1 MDITSPE
8 NLEGILETEGC
19 SAKVAAAYD
28 GILKDSSA
36 VLPKNTEGGDVSSTD
51 VVPPK
56 RRPART
62 YGRKSAEDTRKT
74 DGEGSGDTSNAMDS
88 GLMQLLDLPIPMEGI
103 EETYGKAVEGVMN
116 SLIHQ
121 DGGSEEDDD
130 ETRTFPA
137 RIQSSDAG
145 VLPEHTDH
153 RAPSSTS
160 SPPTAMLNDDG
171 QTDDTDDNEPDIRS
185 FRPRGRIGAMR
196 KRIEASDNVV
206 QNGDDVSPKSITANK
221 LQMLA
226 EKMRARNNPSDS
238 AAADVNDSRTEDRPA
253 NDVIDSLFE
262 DDSDNELPNVSE
274 GIMQR
279 NSSRNQSPEA
289 DQESDSDVLYD
300 SDGNALYEEPPKS
313 SSKRRSKHGKDQ
325 SSEEQLLELRKE
337 TERLLRSTIVDL
349 PQRQSKLTIGNFL
362 AARGISRSGTM
373 GTKTSNF
380 ETTPSNHDVDAN
392 SVPEES
398 QSHEPPLQESPSQEN
413 PPPPAAIQSAPEEHL
428 PEESH
433 LPLPLPKSRN
443 PNLPLPL
450 KVDKIISKSNLRS
463 IEENN
468 RAIAR
473 RLVLKADLNDD
484 DEGEEEDFLEVIQV
498 KQNEGEPESTAS
510 HKVPFA
516 QPMRMSSRALLNQQ
530 LIQRNVQQ
538 AKKRREEEEEQR
550 RLALEEREKQKAK
563 RKEERRA
570 AWLAEK
576 AEREGKTDQIEEG
589 QGDINAEDDDV
600 AVLVAGTEE
609 DANHR
614 SKGEDMRDRTNE
626 NDVETSDRRPAAR
639 RLFSG
644 DDARRPFTELF
655 RDRAASDLSEA
666 EARRDETGVH
676 DGDED
681 RADTADSQAFL
692 LNAMRD
698 NRQEVQSQDI
708 NHKVHLNYSYS
719 FDTAS
724 QELLNTQD
732 TQAVPVDESETDPP
746 RPPAVVVP
754 APSPAAPKR
763 VGRMKGKEG
772 KPKAGSLMYFFE
784 KAKQQP
790 ASLTLTDEND
800 DMDATCPAGAGE
812 LRAIGGLVGARDALD
827 ENSGLLD
834 MLSGQFDD
842 EHVRNSQQE
851 AGSGMDE
858 NDDVFAA
865 LLRDSSDEEDSV
877 GVEHKKVAARMVD
890 ESDSDDSE
898 QNPSDAREEDQ
909 ENHNGE
915 HSTPTS
921 FSQLLHTSDP
931 LDDSL
936 QSMRDPPDIVSNRAE
951 SSTTI
956 ILGAERQKEKSVYV
970 DAEAEEEEDEFFGL
984 GGADGD
990 EVGEALDQ
998 DDKDLVVS
1006 DEEISQGFQ
1015 EILDL
1020 HRQQV
1025 QEEHEKEITELL
1037 NDVTTGNLR
1046 KRKARRSEN
1055 GGFLD
1060 DSDEDDELLLARI
1073 RARGFIE
1080 ERESLGDEARGLEMY
1095 AANPETAAFAR
1106 CFQSTCAVKEGFLSS
1121 DEDPEPEGKAPAV
1134 GLTRKVHRVR
1144 TRDKRDRG
1152 GEDSDEEDM
1161 DAAVTTGAKRARL
1174 ERYRTWPLT
1183 DEADDVEEGQS
1194 GVRRELFGA
1203 ELSISSEKPM
1213 QFEEERID
1221 VLAQMME
1228 RKRARAMT
1236 KLSRQALRARSPGR
1250 VEMISRTTESSR
1262 IFMKLSAKGGST
1274 TGSGAAGSTS
1284 PSRKK
1289 RSVSSMSGFNDGGT
1303 ADVSGRRG
1311 GMGFRVGV
1319 EKNIEEAPVTKSK
1332 GKKKRGD
1339 MKEGA
1344 SNQRLLG
1351 LFSRERSFRT

>member
-8 NLEGILETEGC
+8 NLNGTLETEAC
-19 SAKVAAAYD
+19 SEKVSAGHD
-28 GILKDSSA
+28 CILMDSSA
-36 VLPKNTEGGDVSSTD
+36 SLLKNMERGDVSSYD
-51 VVPPK
+51 AVPPK

-74 DGEGSGDTSNAMDS
+74 DGELSGDTCNNMDS
-88 GLMQLLDLPIPMEGI
+88 GLMQLLDLPTPMDGI
-103 EETYGKAVEGVMN
+103 EETNGEGVEGVMD
-116 SLIHQ
+116 SLVQQ

-130 ETRTFPA
+130 ETRTLLA
-137 RIQSSDAG
+137 HIQSSGAES
-145 VLPEHTDH
+145 LPEQTDH
-153 RAPSSTS
+153 RAPVSNSSLV
-160 SPPTAMLNDDG
+160 TAMPDDDG
-171 QTDDTDDNEPDIRS
+171 QTDDFNDNEPDIRS
-185 FRPRGRIGAMR
+185 FRSRGRIGAMR
-196 KRIEASDNVV
+196 KRIEASDNVL
-206 QNGDDVSPKSITANK
+206 QNGDDVSSKSITANK

-226 EKMRARNNPSDS
+226 DKMRARNNPADS
-238 AAADVNDSRTEDRPA
+238 AAADVNNSRTEDPSA

-262 DDSDNELPNVSE
+262 DDSDNELPNVAD
-274 GIMQR
+274 GIMQK

-300 SDGNALYEEPPKS
+300 SDGNALYEESPKS
-313 SSKRRSKHGKDQ
+313 SSKRRSKYGKDQ

-337 TERLLRSTIVDL
+337 TERLLRSTVVDL
-349 PQRQSKLTIGNFL
+349 PQRQSKLTIGKFL
-362 AARGISRSGTM
+362 AARGISRA
-373 GTKTSNF
+373 SNI
-380 ETTPSNHDVDAN
+380 ETTPSNHDADAN
-392 SVPEES
+392 SVSEES
-398 QSHEPPLQESPSQEN
+398 QSHGPPLQESPSEEI
-413 PPPPAAIQSAPEEHL
+413 PPPPDSLQSAPEEHI
-428 PEESH
+428 PENTH

-443 PNLPLPL
+443 PQLPLPL
-450 KVDKIISKSNLRS
+450 KVDKIVSKSNLRS

-473 RLVLKADLNDD
+473 RLVLKADLDDD
-484 DEGEEEDFLEVIQV
+484 DEQEEDDFLEVIQV
-498 KQNEGEPESTAS
+498 KHDEGEAESTAS
-510 HKVPFA
+510 HKAPFA
-516 QPMRMSSRALLNQQ
+516 QPSRMSSRALLNQQ

-538 AKKRREEEEEQR
+538 AKKRRDEEEEQR
-550 RLALEEREKQKAK
+550 RLAIEEREKQKAK

-576 AEREGKTDQIEEG
+576 AEKEGKADQIDQG

-609 DANHR
+609 DAHQHSQN
-614 SKGEDMRDRTNE
+614 EVIRDRTNE
-626 NDVETSDRRPAAR
+626 NDVEPSDRRPAAR

-644 DDARRPFTELF
+644 DDARKPFTELF
-655 RDRAASDLSEA
+655 RDRTASDLSEA
-666 EARRDETGVH
+666 EARRDETGVD

-681 RADTADSQAFL
+681 QADIADSQAFL
-692 LNAMRD
+692 LKAMRD

-724 QELLNTQD
+724 QEMLNTQD
-732 TQAVPVDESETDPP
+732 TQALPVGEPQTDPP
-746 RPPAVVVP
+746 RPPTVVVS

-800 DMDATCPAGAGE
+800 DVDATCPAGAGD
-812 LRAIGGLVGARDALD
+812 LRAIGGLVGARDGLD

-842 EHVRNSQQE
+842 EHVRNTQRE
-851 AGSGMDE
+851 VGSDMDE

-877 GVEHKKVAARMVD
+877 GVGEVKKKVARVVD
-890 ESDSDDSE
+890 ESDGEDSE
-898 QNPSDAREEDQ
+898 QNPSDATEEDQ

-915 HSTPTS
+915 HPTPAS
-921 FSQLLHTSDP
+921 FSPLLHISDP
-931 LDDSL
+931 MDDSL
-936 QSMRDPPDIVSNRAE
+936 QSMRDAPDIDSNRAE

-956 ILGAERQKEKSVYV
+956 ILGAEKQKEKSVYV

-990 EVGEALDQ
+990 EVGEALDH

-1006 DEEISQGFQ
+1006 DEEIAEGFQ

-1080 ERESLGDEARGLEMY
+1080 ERENLGEEARGLEMY

-1121 DEDPEPEGKAPAV
+1121 DEDPEPAS
-1134 GLTRKVHRVR
+1134 LTRKGHRVR
-1144 TRDKRDRG
+1144 TREKRDRG

-1161 DAAVTTGAKRARL
+1161 DAAVTTGTKRARL
-1174 ERYRTWPLT
+1174 ARYRTWPLT
-1183 DEADDVEEGQS
+1183 NETDDVQEAKS

-1203 ELSISSEKPM
+1203 QLSISSEEPV
-1213 QFEEERID
+1213 QLEEERID

-1228 RKRARAMT
+1228 RKRERAMT
-1236 KLSRQALRARSPGR
+1236 KLARQASRMGSPGR

-1262 IFMKLSAKGGST
+1262 IFMKLSAKGGPT
-1274 TGSGAAGSTS
+1274 AGSGAAGSTS

-1319 EKNIEEAPVTKSK
+1319 EKNIEEALVTKSK
-1332 GKKKRGD
+1332 GKRKRGD
-1339 MKEGA
+1339 CQEGA